1 MIQNFAFF
9 CNKYLTLRYF
19 FHNSVTIGKGLFLC
33 VKKTVV
39 FFYTLFYSLTF
50 CFILILVKKT
60 FCCYQYFF
68 LLYKTGKASYFIG
81 K

>member
-1 MIQNFAFF
+1 M
-9 CNKYLTLRYF
+9 R
-19 FHNSVTIGKGLFLC
+19 
-33 VKKTVV
+33 KKNGR

-60 FCCYQYFF
+60 FCCYQHFF
-68 LLYKTGKASYFIG
+68 YYTRPAKQAILLVNKTK

>member
-1 MIQNFAFF
+1 M
-9 CNKYLTLRYF
+9 R
-19 FHNSVTIGKGLFLC
+19 
-33 VKKTVV
+33 KKNGR

-60 FCCYQYFF
+60 FCCYQHFF